1 MREFKVNHLITLRL
15 INGKTVLFVNNRE
28 FKQCKILLLNVPKNE
43 ELTEEIKSID
53 EAAHYFGSNYIYG
66 YIEKEEEFWA
76 HCSNLQAWVENNYN
90 TDILHRN
97 LAFPLLEI
105 LSKEGDKIAKQRL
118 REEIAR
124 RYKCG
129 GQNVQIYLFREK
141 YLDYLTNDD
150 MLSGI
155 FIPEEA
161 SFMAKI
167 FESGSKYRLI
177 PKFGLLDGQIRDNTK
192 YISLKNGRINELE
205 FEIKSN
211 LLRVPSEIES
221 LKTLELLHIYI
232 GSHSDNIFGEQ
243 FNAES
248 ITDLMIS
255 CNAMDIT
262 IPDLLYY
269 FPNLRWLYIEGIKI
283 NGPVIKYD
291 ESSKKSRFL
300 IEGID
305 YKPIVRLENSFKK
318 LQNLESIKLHNVS
331 LDELPD
337 TIVNLKKLIYVDLA
351 YTSIKSLSVPTIE
364 TLKRTGTL
372 TNSNLILLP
381 EEFKALKKIN

>member
-15 INGKTVLFVNNRE
+15 IGGKTVLFVNNRE
-28 FKQCKILLLNVPKNE
+28 FKQCKILLLDIPINGESAEGIN
-43 ELTEEIKSID
+43 SID
-53 EAAHYFGSNYIYG
+53 EASDRFKSSSFYG
-66 YIEKEEEFWA
+66 YIDKNEEFWA
-76 HCSNLQAWVENNYN
+76 HCSNMQVWAENNYD

-97 LAFPLLEI
+97 LAFPLLKK
-105 LSKEGDKIAKQRL
+105 LSKEGDKLAKQRFI
-118 REEIAR
+118 EEIAR
-124 RYKCG
+124 RYKYG
-129 GQNVQIYLFREK
+129 GINVQLYLFNEN

-150 MLSGI
+150 ILSGI
-155 FIPEEA
+155 ILPEEA

-167 FESGSKYRLI
+167 FESRSKYRLI
-177 PKFGLLDGQIRDNTK
+177 PYFGLLEGEIRGITK
-192 YISLKNGRINELE
+192 FISLKNGRVGQLE
-205 FEIKSN
+205 FEIKN
-211 LLRVPSEIES
+211 KLLRVPSEIES
-221 LKTLELLHIYI
+221 LKTLERLHIYI

-248 ITDLMIS
+248 ITYLMIS

-300 IEGID
+300 IKGID
-305 YKPIVRLENSFKK
+305 YKPFVKLDNSFKK

-337 TIVNLKKLIYVDLA
+337 TIMNLKKLIYIDLA
-351 YTSIKSLSVPTIE
+351 YTSIKSLSMPIIE
-364 TLKRTGTL
+364 ALKKTGAL
-372 TNSNLILLP
+372 ANSNLILLP
-381 EEFKALKKIN
+381 KEFKALKKK